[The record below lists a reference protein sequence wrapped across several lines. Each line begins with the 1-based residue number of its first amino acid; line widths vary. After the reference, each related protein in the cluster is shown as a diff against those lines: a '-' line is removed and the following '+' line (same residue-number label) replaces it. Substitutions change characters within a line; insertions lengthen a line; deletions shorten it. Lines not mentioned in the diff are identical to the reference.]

1 MTGTLG
7 VFANIANS
15 FMETGNTFRDD
26 EVTDGDQ
33 EWYDANGSQGYYL
46 FPTTNDKNGGWRR
59 PDNSIDGNKY
69 VVPTNL
75 EGLFANIKAAA
86 IILNNTDAIVAGTE
100 YGGFDT
106 HQQEGQLTGQHPNLN
121 RGFGWAMY
129 ALRKYFTRYAN
140 KVNWDD
146 VVVVTLTEFGRT
158 TIENSDLGTDHAE
171 AAW

>member
-1 MTGTLG
+1 MAKTMQIFTG
-7 VFANIANS
+7 IS
-15 FMETGNTFRDD
+15 FTEAGNTFRDD
-26 EVTDGDQ
+26 VKTDGDTT
-33 EWYDANGSQGYYL
+33 WYPQGGSSGSQGYYL

-121 RGFGWAMY
+121 RGF
-129 ALRKYFTRYAN
+129 
-140 KVNWDD
+140 
-146 VVVVTLTEFGRT
+146 
-158 TIENSDLGTDHAE
+158 
-171 AAW
+171 